1 MAGGMASKQ
10 TKRQRDLERREKAE
24 ALREQHEAEERRRRR
39 FVLGGSLL
47 AVAAV
52 AAAVVLLAQG
62 GTPKEPGGGPEVL
75 PMAITGGKTTTEP
88 AATVVPDTSG
98 IDGVV
103 AYDSSGYPTGPVT
116 KTALP
121 HLHVLGPV
129 VYSVTPPVGGHHYG
143 VWMNCGIYDKPVPN
157 ERAVHNLEHG
167 AVWITYRPSLAAADV
182 TALRTLVLKQT
193 KGTGGNRFMDL
204 TPWASDALPAP
215 VVVTAWAHQLKVDSP
230 DDPRIQQFIDAFRV
244 KKGIS
249 PEKGAAC
256 NGIPVDEGGRPAI
269 S

>member
-1 MAGGMASKQ
+1 MASKQ

-24 ALREQHEAEERRRRR
+24 ALRRRLEAEERRRRR
-39 FVLGGSLL
+39 FVLIGSLL

-62 GTPKEPGGGPEVL
+62 GKPKEPGSGPEVVPL
-75 PMAITGGKTTTEP
+75 AIPGGKTTTEP
-88 AATVVPDTSG
+88 PATVVPDSSG
-98 IDGVV
+98 IEGVV
-103 AYDSSGYPTGPVT
+103 AYDSSGYPTGSAT

-129 VYSVTPPVGGHHYG
+129 VYSVTPPVGGDHYG

-167 AVWITYRPSLAAADV
+167 AVWITYRPSLGAADV

-193 KGTGGNRFMDL
+193 KGTGGNRYMDL
-204 TPWASDALPAP
+204 SPWSDDALPAP
-215 VVVTAWAHQLKVDSP
+215 IVVTAWAHQLPVQSP
-230 DDPRIQQFIDAFRV
+230 SDPRIQAFIDAFRTTR
-244 KKGIS
+244 GLT
-249 PEKGAAC
+249 PELGSGAPC
-256 NGIPVDEGGRPAI
+256 NGVRVDEGGRPAL